1 MYWLDGFTL
10 DDNLITSSLATID
23 SNDEQSDNNRRK
35 SGASAS
41 SSTSMGVFRSTHR
54 RDYSNNSN
62 TNRLTNTT
70 KANTVESSIE
80 YVCQFQSSYLL
91 CGNNDSF
98 DNSNSL
104 RLCGSVCVFFDP
116 FHQFSMPIDEQKRS

>member
-70 KANTVESSIE
+70 KASAKTA
-80 YVCQFQSSYLL
+80 L
-91 CGNNDSF
+91 
-98 DNSNSL
+98 
-104 RLCGSVCVFFDP
+104 
-116 FHQFSMPIDEQKRS
+116 FHYN

>member
-70 KANTVESSIE
+70 KTNTVQSSIE
-80 YVCQFQSSYLL
+80 YACKFEAFYLL
-91 CGNNDSF
+91 WFIKNDSF
-98 DNSNSL
+98 DERNGL
-104 RLCGSVCVFFDP
+104 RLCCNVGVFFDP
-116 FHQFSMPIDEQKRS
+116 FHQFSMPTCKQK